1 MNVSTYASYKE
12 HCEVYAET
20 PDLSDVKSCLIQLFK
35 KHKIVLEDIIF
46 IKHSESSASGT
57 FKLNDYI
64 QLKSRTL
71 NWRSHK
77 KAMDL
82 PPTIS
87 FSLSLVYL
95 TTTLK
100 ITKIKDYLV
109 FFLFIGNISWYI
121 TSWEII
127 NKSLGLKTS

>member
-20 PDLSDVKSCLIQLFK
+20 LDLTGVKSCLIQLCE

-46 IKHSESSASGT
+46 IKHSKSSGSGA

-71 NWRSHK
+71 N
-77 KAMDL
+77 
-82 PPTIS
+82 
-87 FSLSLVYL
+87 
-95 TTTLK
+95 
-100 ITKIKDYLV
+100 
-109 FFLFIGNISWYI
+109 
-121 TSWEII
+121 
-127 NKSLGLKTS
+127 